1 MCRADPEE
9 THAADIAFNVQVV
22 IGSHIR
28 GDTDGGGIL
37 MAGNG
42 LSDSC
47 QYKVRVLKRKGAF
60 RIDRQQGGNLQVI
73 AKGPQDFP
81 LQGPG
86 GRQV

>member
-1 MCRADPEE
+1 
-9 THAADIAFNVQVV
+9 
-22 IGSHIR
+22 
-28 GDTDGGGIL
+28 

-47 QYKVRVLKRKGAF
+47 QHKVRVLKRKGTF
-60 RIDRQQGGNLQVI
+60 RIDRQQGGDFQVI
-73 AKGPQDFP
+73 AEGPQDFP